1 MYGKCNYDLSSSQ
14 FYNSYGFN
22 FKWQQMA
29 RIQFVSDNR
38 EDVAMHCTCKREYV
52 AALLLEEKPQE
63 MEIEVS
69 LSVCVSSV

>member
-1 MYGKCNYDLSSSQ
+1 MVNVIMTFPILS
-14 FYNSYGFN
+14 FTI
-22 FKWQQMA
+22 A
-29 RIQFVSDNR
+29 RVLTLNGSEWREFSVFLTT